1 MESGVFMTYDEAVE
15 YTHSLLRFGIKPG
28 LERMKYV
35 TERLG
40 LPQNG
45 FKIVHVAGTN
55 GKGSTVNMISA
66 ALSENGYKTGMF
78 TSPYVVDFR
87 ERIQIDGDFIEKADY
102 AEYAGRVKAVCDTA
116 DEAIGP
122 ITEFEFITAVA
133 FLYFCEKK
141 CDFAVIEV
149 GLGGRLDATNVV
161 ENPVISV
168 ITDVSLD
175 HTDILGDTVEKIA
188 YEKCG
193 IIKENV
199 PVVTAAKQDKRALEV
214 IKKCCFD
221 RGAKL
226 FLPKYSELCNTTFGS
241 DGASFCCYGKSF
253 SLPMYGSY
261 VPENALTALTA
272 LKVLKAE
279 YGVKIDGDAVVSAFK
294 RVKIPGRFEKVR
306 SDYGEF
312 ILDCTHNPAGA
323 ETLADTLDA
332 AYPGQKLFAVCGM
345 LGDQNVDEVLK
356 KVSPHIS
363 GVITVTPENP
373 RAMSACELA
382 VRFKE
387 YGVPAFSGAID
398 TETLKNAI
406 GRSNGAP
413 VLVFGSFY
421 TVSPF
426 RLLLIK

>member
-1 MESGVFMTYDEAVE
+1 MTYDEAVE

-40 LPQNG
+40 LPQND
-45 FKIVHVAGTN
+45 FKIIHVAGTN

-102 AEYAGRVKAVCDTA
+102 AEYAGRVKAVCETA

-133 FLYFCEKK
+133 FLYFSEKK

-161 ENPVISV
+161 ENPVVSV
-168 ITDVSLD
+168 ITDISLD

-193 IIKENV
+193 IIKKNV

-214 IKKCCFD
+214 IKKCCFE
-221 RGAKL
+221 RKSEL
-226 FLPKYSELCNTTFGS
+226 FVPEYSELLDTDF
-241 DGASFCCYGKSF
+241 DGDGVSFCCFGKNF

-272 LKVLKAE
+272 LKVLKSK
-279 YGVKIDGDAVVSAFK
+279 YGIKIDGDAVVSALK
-294 RVKIPGRFEKVR
+294 RVRIPGRFEKIC

-345 LGDQNVDEVLK
+345 LGDKNVDEVLK

-373 RAMSACELA
+373 RAMSASELKGK
-382 VRFKE
+382 FE
-387 YGVPAFSGAID
+387 SMNIPAFSGEIN
-398 TETLKNAI
+398 TGTLKNAAE
-406 GRSNGAP
+406 RSNGAP